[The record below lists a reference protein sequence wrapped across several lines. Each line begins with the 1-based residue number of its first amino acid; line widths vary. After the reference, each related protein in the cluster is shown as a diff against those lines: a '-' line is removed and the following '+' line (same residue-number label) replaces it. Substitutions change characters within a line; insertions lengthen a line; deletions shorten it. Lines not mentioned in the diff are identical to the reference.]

1 MSSGLRDMDMF
12 WLKKRDHCCATD
24 VCICFRGSLRRR
36 ILRYNGGSFLEASV
50 FKTDQLI
57 HCLTVLAIC
66 LRTLMIPSQ
75 PPSVEATRTH
85 LLGC

>member
-24 VCICFRGSLRRR
+24 VCICFQGSLRRR

-57 HCLTVLAIC
+57 SLPDSACGMLENTDDSI
-66 LRTLMIPSQ
+66 TTSQ
-75 PPSVEATRTH
+75 
-85 LLGC
+85 C

>member
-1 MSSGLRDMDMF
+1 MSSVLRDMDMF

-24 VCICFRGSLRRR
+24 VCICFRGRFRRR

-57 HCLTVLAIC
+57 SLPDSACGMLENTDDSI
-66 LRTLMIPSQ
+66 TTSQ
-75 PPSVEATRTH
+75 
-85 LLGC
+85 C